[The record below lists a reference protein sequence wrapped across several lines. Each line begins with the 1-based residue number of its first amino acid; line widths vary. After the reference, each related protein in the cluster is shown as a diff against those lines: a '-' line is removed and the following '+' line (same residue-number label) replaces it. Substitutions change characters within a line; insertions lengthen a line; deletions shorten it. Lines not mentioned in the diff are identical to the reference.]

1 MDKLNNLQGLRFIG
15 FLLIFLNH
23 SYWDLGI
30 GKVFDFGARGV
41 EIFFVLSGYLVA
53 YNYTDKDLDSSF
65 KGSLNYVYKK
75 LKKFYALHLVT
86 FVCFFYYTV

>member
-1 MDKLNNLQGLRFIG
+1 MDKLKNLQGLRFIG

-23 SYWDLGI
+23 SYWNLGI
-30 GKVFDFGARGV
+30 GKVFDYGARGV

-53 YNYTDKDLDSSF
+53 YNYIDKDLDSSI

-75 LKKFYALHLVT
+75 LKKFYVLHLFT
-86 FVCFFYYTV
+86 FVCFSFHSF